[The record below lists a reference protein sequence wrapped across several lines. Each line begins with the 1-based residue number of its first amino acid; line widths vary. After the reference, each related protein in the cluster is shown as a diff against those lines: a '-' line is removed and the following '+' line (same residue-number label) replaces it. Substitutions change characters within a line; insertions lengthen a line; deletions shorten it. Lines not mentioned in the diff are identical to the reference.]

1 MGVKSGLD
9 ALQGALIKGKRL
21 GLVTNQTGIDSRYRR
36 TAEVLLEKGGQV
48 SAIFG
53 PEHGYYGVEQD
64 ALPVADMAQDRW
76 SGAQVYSLY
85 RAEDLAQGKEH
96 QAFSPPPG
104 SLNNLD
110 ALVFDIQDVG
120 ARYYTYPTTLGIL
133 LETVDLPIIV
143 IDRPNPLGGVTVEG
157 PGLLPEFSSFVG
169 RYNVPVRHGLT
180 IGELAQLINNLY
192 LKGKAQIEVVRLEGW
207 QREMHFA
214 DTALPW
220 VLPSP
225 NLPTLETARLYP
237 GTCLLEGTNL
247 SVGRG
252 TTRPFEFFGAPW
264 IDPVRLAQ
272 ELNQRQ
278 LPGLYF
284 RETYFKPAFDRFV
297 GEVCGGVQAHITTK
311 PGPDQIVRSGL
322 EIIAAVLRLYH
333 DYFEWL
339 PAHFD
344 RLIGSAIPRHT
355 LVKAEGAYEALG
367 PLFEEWRAQEKQFQ
381 TLRQDFLFYN

>member
-1 MGVKSGLD
+1 
-9 ALQGALIKGKRL
+9 
-21 GLVTNQTGIDSRYRR
+21 VTNQTGIDNRYHR
-36 TAEVLLEKGGQV
+36 TAEVLQEKGGQV

-64 ALPVADMAQDRW
+64 ALPVADIAQDRW
-76 SGAQVYSLY
+76 SGVPVYSLY
-85 RAEDLAQGKEH
+85 RAEDLALGKEH
-96 QAFSPPPG
+96 LAFSPPPG
-104 SLNNLD
+104 SLDNLD

-120 ARYYTYPTTLGIL
+120 VRYYTYPTTLGIL
-133 LETVDLPIIV
+133 METVNLPIII
-143 IDRPNPLGGVTVEG
+143 IDRPNPIDGVTVEG
-157 PGLLPEFSSFVG
+157 PGLQSEFSSFVG

-207 QREMHFA
+207 RREMLFE

-264 IDPVRLAQ
+264 INPTRLAQ
-272 ELNQRQ
+272 ELNRRQ

-322 EIIAAVLRLYH
+322 EIIAAVLRLYP
-333 DYFEWL
+333 DYFNWL
-339 PAHFD
+339 PVHFD
-344 RLIGSAIPRHT
+344 RLIGSVPPRQI
-355 LVKAEGAYEALG
+355 LVLAEGDYAALD
-367 PLFEEWRAQEKQFQ
+367 PLFDEWHAQEEQFHN
-381 TLRQDFLFYN
+381 LRQDYLLYD